1 MGYTIYVVVLSA
13 FTINFVGF
21 RQGEDAFLLCFAAF
35 ACYTIVLD
43 SSYYLEGE
51 FLVVDNN
58 GVARSCKSQ
67 FLQFYPLDHLCR
79 DLVATCAKHASDNFM
94 FGEEQ
99 RSWIGRVVT
108 SAVIIVFKA
117 AAVWYERRMIAT

>member
-1 MGYTIYVVVLSA
+1 M
-13 FTINFVGF
+13 
-21 RQGEDAFLLCFAAF
+21 
-35 ACYTIVLD
+35 
-43 SSYYLEGE
+43 
-51 FLVVDNN
+51 LVHNN
-58 GVARSCKSQ
+58 GVERSCKSQ

-79 DLVATCAKHASDNFM
+79 DLVATCAKHASDKFT